1 MALFRRGSTWY
12 VDIASPTGERI
23 KKSTGTDQ
31 KELAQEYH
39 DRLKSDL
46 WKQSRL
52 KERPQRTFE
61 EAADRWL
68 STRENQANAKNNTA
82 YLEWLLKHLGGK
94 PLSVIDKDRIDELL
108 HRKMKE
114 KVSPQTVNHYMKTL
128 RAILRSSWEWG
139 WLEAVPP
146 FTLMDLPK
154 KRLRF
159 LSHEEA
165 ENLLLELPPHLKPMV
180 RFALTTGLRQRNL
193 LELEWSQVDLEKGIL
208 WIHADQSKSRK
219 TLRIPL
225 SPEAVRIL
233 DEVKGEHP
241 TRVFTY
247 RGRPMVTLGDAFE
260 RAVKRAGIRHFR
272 FHDLRHTW
280 ASWHVQAGT
289 PLAVLKELGG
299 WESMEMVMRYGHL
312 GEHHLSE
319 WASNAGVNSE
329 IHVPNTSQE
338 EEEEST

>member
-94 PLSVIDKDRIDELL
+94 LLLVIDKDRIDALL
-108 HRKMKE
+108 HKKMKE

-128 RAILRSSWEWG
+128 RAILRGAWEWG
-139 WLEAVPP
+139 WIESVPP
-146 FTLMDLPK
+146 FTMLEVPK

-159 LSHEEA
+159 LSREEA
-165 ENLLLELPPHLKPMV
+165 SRLIAELPNHLKPLV
-180 RFALTTGLRQRNL
+180 RFALATGLRQRNL
-193 LELEWSQVDLEKGIL
+193 LDLEWNQVNTGKRIL
-208 WIHADQSKSRK
+208 WIHADQSKSGK
-219 TLRIPL
+219 TIRIPL
-225 SPEAVRIL
+225 SPEALSIL
-233 DEVKGEHP
+233 EEVKGQHK

-247 RGRPMVTLGDAFE
+247 HGRPMAYLGDAFE
-260 RAVKRAGIRHFR
+260 RAVDRAGVKNFR

-280 ASWHVQAGT
+280 ASWHVQGGT

-299 WESMEMVMRYGHL
+299 WESMEMVLRYGHL
-312 GEHHLSE
+312 GEHHLKD
-319 WASNAGVNSE
+319 WAAN
-329 IHVPNTSQE
+329 VPNTSQE
-338 EEEEST
+338 EKEKDA